1 MLKIPEALTF
11 DDVLIRPTASEI
23 EPSQANLKAEIARG
37 FFLNLPILS
46 AAMDRVTEAKMAIT
60 LARLGALG
68 VLHRNCPAAYE
79 VRMVKEVKS
88 KHLPVAAACGPFDG
102 ARALAL
108 QAAGCDIVVVDCA
121 HGHNLK
127 VIRSARNIRRKL
139 KRSKLIVGNIA
150 TKEAA
155 RALVSF
161 ADGVKVGVGPGSI
174 CTTRIVSGVGMP
186 QLAAVMEVVEVASK
200 KKVPVIADGGI
211 RKSGDAAKALAAGA
225 SAVMIGNLLAGT
237 AEAPGKVIVKKG
249 VKYKEYRGMGSE
261 TVLRSRMSSDRYLT
275 KKGDTL
281 VAEGV
286 EALVRFRGPAED
298 VISQIVGGIKIS
310 MGYVGAR
317 TISEMP
323 RRAQFVRITKAS
335 VREGQPHDL
344 DVIKE

>member
-1 MLKIPEALTF
+1 MGSNFPEALTF
-11 DDVLIRPTASEI
+11 DDVLVRPAASGI
-23 EPSQANLKAEIARG
+23 EPSEADLKAEVARG

-46 AAMDRVTEAKMAIT
+46 AAMDRVTEARMAIT

-68 VLHRNCPAAYE
+68 VLHRNCPTDYE
-79 VRMVKEVKS
+79 VRMVKEVKA
-88 KHLPVAAACGPFDG
+88 KKLPVAAACGPFDE

-108 QAAGCDIVVVDCA
+108 QAAGTDIVVVDCA

-127 VIRSARNIRRKL
+127 VIRNAQNIRRKL

-155 RALVSF
+155 RALVAF

-174 CTTRIVSGVGMP
+174 CTTRVISGVGVP
-186 QLAAVMEVVEVASK
+186 QLT
-200 KKVPVIADGGI
+200 
-211 RKSGDAAKALAAGA
+211 AGA
-225 SAVMIGNLLAGT
+225 SAVMLENLLAGT
-237 AEAPGKVIVKKG
+237 DEAPGKIIVKGG

-261 TVLRSRMSSDRYLT
+261 SVLRTRMSSDRYLT

-286 EALVRFRGPAED
+286 EALIRYRGSAER
-298 VISQIVGGIKIS
+298 VVGQIAGGIKIS
-310 MGYVGAR
+310 MGYIGAR
-317 TISEMP
+317 TVPEMP
-323 RRAQFVRITKAS
+323 RRARFMRVTKAS